1 MSLIFLGSYQF
12 IITLIFFGSIYMP
25 SIEIISLRYRTSI
38 LWNLYLSISN
48 YRLALCRA
56 SRIRLMCF
64 LYLVRLL
71 LYTRIL
77 LI

>member
-1 MSLIFLGSYQF
+1 
-12 IITLIFFGSIYMP
+12 MP

-48 YRLALCRA
+48 YRLALYKA
-56 SRIRLMCF
+56 SKIRLICF

-71 LYTRIL
+71 LYTRML

>member
-1 MSLIFLGSYQF
+1 ML
-12 IITLIFFGSIYMP
+12 

-38 LWNLYLSISN
+38 LWNLHLSIFN
-48 YRLALCRA
+48 YRLAPRKA
-56 SRIRLMCF
+56 SKIRLIYF

-71 LYTRIL
+71 LYTKIL

>member
-1 MSLIFLGSYQF
+1 ML
-12 IITLIFFGSIYMP
+12 
-25 SIEIISLRYRTSI
+25 SIEITSLRYRTSV
-38 LWNLYLSISN
+38 LWNLYLFISN
-48 YRLALCRA
+48 CRLALRRA
-56 SRIRLMCF
+56 SKIRLMCF

>member
-1 MSLIFLGSYQF
+1 MLF
-12 IITLIFFGSIYMP
+12 
-25 SIEIISLRYRTSI
+25 IEIISLRYKTSI
-38 LWNLYLSISN
+38 LWNSHLSISN
-48 YRLALCRA
+48 YRLALRKA
-56 SRIRLMCF
+56 SKIRLTCF